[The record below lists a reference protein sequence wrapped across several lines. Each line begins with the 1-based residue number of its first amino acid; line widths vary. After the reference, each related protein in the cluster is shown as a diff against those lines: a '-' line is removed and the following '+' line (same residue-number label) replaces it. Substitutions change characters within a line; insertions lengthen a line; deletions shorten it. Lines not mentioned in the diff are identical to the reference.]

1 MILQDNKIY
10 FKNMQVDTIPCVP
23 NGNWLVRFD
32 ERDLFF
38 FLERMHDFT
47 IPEKIYGDCDYLTD
61 RYLKTFK
68 KYDKNLGI
76 SLSGVKGTG
85 KSLTAKMLAMK
96 SDLPVIIINEPFTGS
111 MFNSFIESINQECIV
126 FIDEFEKV
134 YSKSDDQSA
143 MLTLLDGAFM
153 SKKLF
158 LFTSNETSRFSN
170 YLMNRPGR
178 IHYFKEYK
186 RIDDKTL
193 TQIIDDTL
201 VDKTKEEEL
210 RTIINFIDDANI
222 DMVFSLIREMNDFNE
237 GAKEA
242 VEHLNI
248 SISSDSEHKIL
259 IQTKNNI
266 IYETTMNRNP
276 FFYGEFQEWFCL
288 DEGLSKAAGLT
299 DEEKKKLSDRGD
311 DEKRFACKIQDCK
324 VLKTTSEYSQ
334 LVDEHG
340 NIITI
345 KKLSPYRFVF

>member
-10 FKNMQVDTIPCVP
+10 FKNMQVDTIPAVP
-23 NGNWLVRFD
+23 PGNWLVRFD

-47 IPEKIYGDCDYLTD
+47 IPDQIYGDCDILTD

-68 KYDKNLGI
+68 RYNKNLGV

-96 SDLPVIIINEPFTGS
+96 SNLPVIIINEPFTGS
-111 MFNSFIESINQECIV
+111 MFNSFIESIDQECVV

-186 RIDDKTL
+186 RIDDNTL
-193 TQIIDDTL
+193 QQIIDDTL
-201 VDKTKEEEL
+201 VDKSHEVEL
-210 RTIINFIDDANI
+210 KSIINLIDDANI

-237 GAKEA
+237 GPKQAI
-242 VEHLNI
+242 EHLNI
-248 SISSDSEHKIL
+248 SISSESEHKIL
-259 IQTKNNI
+259 IQTKNHAV
-266 IYETTMNRNP
+266 YEQTIPRNP
-276 FFYGEFQEWFCL
+276 FYYGGFNDWFAID
-288 DEGLSKAAGLT
+288 DELSKAAGLT
-299 DEEKKKLSDRGD
+299 NEVKEKLRETGD
-311 DEKRFACKIQDCK
+311 DEKRFVCKIQECN
-324 VLKTTSEYSQ
+324 VIKTTSEYSQ
-334 LVDEHG
+334 LLDEHG